1 MNIILSNELEN
12 VILREISNCQKDVNI
27 VTAFCKLSTLKLVDA
42 NINKNITLR
51 KRLLVRFLPS
61 DIISGATDKE
71 IYDYC
76 KDNNWEIFIDFSIH
90 AKTYIFDRVKC
101 ILGSANLTN
110 RGLGISSNSNKE
122 LSSYFEIADEDY
134 NKILSLYSD
143 SEILDDDLYNQIIS
157 STEDFEIIKYK
168 NNLNINKKI
177 HCLMPEDFPDEG
189 IDIIELY
196 NLKSYKWL
204 ISYLKSKEDKSAYFG
219 EITSQVHDIFVKDP
233 RPYRKDIKQYQI
245 ALFSAI
251 KRLKPKNLIIER
263 PNYSE
268 KITLIID

>member
-219 EITSQVHDIFVKDP
+219 EITSQIHDIFVKDP

-268 KITLIID
+268 KITLILD